1 MTDGG
6 DWLCYVGEVP
16 DVLASKCQ
24 KHQWKCGYLLT
35 DKGHEHGSCFDPSSN
50 SGEFYTDGCY
60 NDVDVEMDEDSH
72 HGRFCVCDPQG
83 DDLCNEDFFK
93 NGPNGSAVQF
103 TINLSVVFVLVIYQ
117 IMC

>member
-1 MTDGG
+1 M
-6 DWLCYVGEVP
+6 E
-16 DVLASKCQ
+16 
-24 KHQWKCGYLLT
+24 KCGYLLT

-50 SGEFYTDGCY
+50 SGEFYTDGCF
-60 NDVDVEMDEDSH
+60 NDVDSY
-72 HGRFCVCDPQG
+72 HGRFCVCNPQG